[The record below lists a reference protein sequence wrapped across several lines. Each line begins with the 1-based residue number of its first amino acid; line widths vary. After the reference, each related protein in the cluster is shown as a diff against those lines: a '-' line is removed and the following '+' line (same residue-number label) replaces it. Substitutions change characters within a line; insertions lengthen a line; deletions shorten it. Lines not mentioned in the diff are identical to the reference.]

1 MATLLHDLRYG
12 LRMLLAKPG
21 FTAAA
26 VLTLALGIGANTLV
40 FTLIDGVYLNDLPY
54 RHADE
59 LVDVYA
65 SQAISGG
72 GVDSVSIPDYVDLH
86 NGVTAFANSALYTDA
101 SMNLADG
108 GAPERLRG
116 LRATPS
122 LFDTLGAGA
131 VIGRTFADDDASAGK
146 DHVVVLSDALWR
158 NRFNAE
164 AQILDHSL
172 RLDGESYRVV
182 GVMAPEFVFP
192 GTDIAFFVPFTFT
205 PEQLVDDQRGVNYSA
220 IVARLKPGATRAEA
234 EAQAAALVARTAER
248 VSRSGAEGVAYA
260 QSLQTAGF
268 RFGTRTLREQLS
280 GRNAGELGLL
290 QAAVAL
296 VLLIALANVGNLLL
310 TRLSARQ
317 GELAVR
323 TALGARRADVMRQ
336 LFVEAALLALVS
348 GAVGFCLA
356 WLGTKVVA
364 NSGLLPAWAHFGVDV
379 RTLSFTFGVT
389 LLATCA
395 FGLVPALMASLATPQ
410 AALRESTRVAGGGQ
424 GARRLRKTLVV
435 VQVGL
440 AIALLSGAGLLL
452 RSFANAAAQS
462 PGFNSENLLT
472 AKLTLPATKYP
483 DAAAQARGLRQML
496 DALQAVPGV
505 ESAAATTKL
514 PFGGENSGIYFRI
527 EGAPDQP
534 SPPHGAWRS
543 VDENY
548 FTAMA
553 ISVLRGRA
561 FSSADWSAQA
571 KNVVI
576 DTSFE
581 RNYFP
586 GGNAIGQRIQL
597 GLSGEGDI
605 YTIVGVAGSVKHFDL
620 TAPAQKPTFYF
631 DLGQRGGDSVNLV
644 LRTRE
649 RSPALIDG
657 VRRAVQSVD
666 AEQPLFNIGTLDQR
680 IAQSLTGRR
689 VPLQLL
695 GLFAACALLLAAV
708 GLYGV
713 LAFGVAQRTGEIGL
727 RMAIGAD
734 SRRVRRGVLADG
746 ARLVAPGLVSGLVC
760 AVLIGFLLKTRLF
773 DVAPVDPASLL
784 GVIAVVALTAF
795 AACWLP
801 AHRAAKLDPLVA
813 LRHE

>member
-21 FTAAA
+21 FAAAA
-26 VLTLALGIGANTLV
+26 VFTLALGIGANTLV

-54 RHADE
+54 RNADE

-86 NGVTAFANSALYTDA
+86 KGVAAFADSALYTDA
-101 SMNLADG
+101 SMNLVDG

-122 LFDTLGAGA
+122 LFDTLGVGA
-131 VIGRTFADDDASAGK
+131 VLGRTFASEDATAGK

-158 NRFNAE
+158 NRFNAD
-164 AQILDHSL
+164 AQILGRSL

-182 GVMAPEFVFP
+182 GVMAPEFLFP
-192 GTDIAFFVPFTFT
+192 ATDVSFFVPFTFA

-234 EAQAAALVARTAER
+234 EAQAAAIVAGTAER
-248 VSRSGAEGVAYA
+248 VSGTGAEGVAYA
-260 QSLQTAGF
+260 QSLQSVGF
-268 RFGTRTLREQLS
+268 RFGTRALREQLS
-280 GRNAGELGLL
+280 GQNASELGLL

-310 TRLSARQ
+310 TRLSSRQ

-323 TALGARRADVMRQ
+323 TALGARRADVVRQ
-336 LFVEAALLALVS
+336 LLVEAALLA
-348 GAVGFCLA
+348 GIAGIAGFCLA
-356 WLGTKVVA
+356 WFGAKLVA
-364 NSGLLPAWAHFGVDV
+364 SSGLLPAWAHFGVDL
-379 RTLSFTFGVT
+379 RTLSFTFLVT
-389 LLATCA
+389 ALATCA
-395 FGLVPALMASLATPQ
+395 FGLLPAWMASHASPQ
-410 AALRESTRVAGGGQ
+410 TALRESTRLAGGGQ
-424 GARRLRKTLVV
+424 GARRLRNALVI
-435 VQVGL
+435 VQVAL
-440 AIALLSGAGLLL
+440 AIALLGGAGLLL

-462 PGFNSENLLT
+462 PGFDSGNLLV
-472 AKLTLPATKYP
+472 AKLSLPATQYP
-483 DAAAQARGLRQML
+483 DAAAQSRGLRLML
-496 DALQAVPGV
+496 DAVQAVPGV
-505 ESAAATTKL
+505 ESAGATTKL

-543 VDENY
+543 VDQNY
-548 FTAMA
+548 FATMG
-553 ISVLRGRA
+553 IPLLRGRA
-561 FSSADWSAQA
+561 FDSADWDAQA
-571 KNVVI
+571 RNVVI
-576 DTSFE
+576 DASFE
-581 RNYFP
+581 RKYFP
-586 GGNAIGQRIQL
+586 AGNALGQRIQL
-597 GLSGEGDI
+597 GMSGQGDV

-620 TAPAQKPTFYF
+620 TLPAQKPTFYF

-644 LRTRE
+644 LRSRD
-649 RSPALIDG
+649 RSPAFIDAL
-657 VRRAVQSVD
+657 RHAVHTVD

-734 SRRVRRGVLADG
+734 SRRVRRGVLRDG
-746 ARLVAPGLVSGLVC
+746 ARLVGPGMAVGLAC
-760 AVLIGFLLKTRLF
+760 AVLIGFLLKARLF
-773 DVAPVDPASLL
+773 NVAPIDPASLL
-784 GVIAVVALTAF
+784 GVVAVVGLTAF